1 MAMPSTLAMILAG
14 GRVDELGALTH
25 YRPKSA
31 VPFGGFARVIDFPLS
46 NLMRSGIE
54 RIAILSQY
62 RSYSLINHIGTG
74 AAWDMIGRN
83 RGIFILPPFKDYEN
97 PHWYRGSADAV
108 YQNLDFVRY
117 HKPEEI
123 LILSGDHI
131 YEMDYRQLIRFHN
144 EQDADLTAAFI
155 RVEKTSS
162 ARRFGVAEIADDHA
176 EGGRLL
182 SYEEKPADPK
192 GEWASLTVL
201 CFRPQ
206 VLTAVLKENQ
216 ISSSYEFGRDIIPM
230 MMAQGMKVFGYKF
243 NGYWGYTRTVD
254 EYWRTSMDL
263 LGDKPLIDMEK
274 WGIRTNLEHRGIRDC
289 QPLQVGKDGLMDNSM
304 AYNGCIVEGKVRNS
318 ILFPGVRVAK
328 GAEVSNSILFFNN
341 VVNEDSKLE
350 RVISDVN
357 TTFGSKAQIG
367 TAEGRVTVIG
377 WNNQVPDG
385 MVIGGGC
392 AVAPEIPDNGWPQ
405 ALADLEELR

>member
-1 MAMPSTLAMILAG
+1 M
-14 GRVDELGALTH
+14 
-25 YRPKSA
+25 
-31 VPFGGFARVIDFPLS
+31 
-46 NLMRSGIE
+46 
-54 RIAILSQY
+54 
-62 RSYSLINHIGTG
+62 
-74 AAWDMIGRN
+74 
-83 RGIFILPPFKDYEN
+83 
-97 PHWYRGSADAV
+97 
-108 YQNLDFVRY
+108 
-117 HKPEEI
+117 
-123 LILSGDHI
+123 
-131 YEMDYRQLIRFHN
+131 
-144 EQDADLTAAFI
+144 
-155 RVEKTSS
+155 
-162 ARRFGVAEIADDHA
+162 
-176 EGGRLL
+176 
-182 SYEEKPADPK
+182 
-192 GEWASLTVL
+192 L

-216 ISSSYEFGRDIIPM
+216 ASSSYEFGRDIIPM
-230 MMAQGMKVFGYKF
+230 MMEQGMKVFGYKF
-243 NGYWGYTRTVD
+243 NGYWGYSRTVD

-263 LGDKPLIDMEK
+263 LGDKPLIDMEQ

-341 VVNEDSKLE
+341 VVKEDSKLE

-357 TTFGSKAQIG
+357 TTFGSQVRIG
-367 TAEGRVTVIG
+367 TAQGRVTVIG

-392 AVAPEIPDNGWPQ
+392 TVAPEIPDNGWPQ